1 MSATVIPLPN
11 ITLPGIGVA
20 ATSGTGNL
28 ITGSRSEIWLCP
40 AYDQNSQAVP
50 LYIKIGLSER
60 AIMVEVL
67 ASQVANAL
75 GLPTPT
81 PYIVTVQ
88 GKHVGRS
95 NGTQLIGFG
104 TLDLSTRS
112 MARPIRDLELLF
124 TLLEKMKID
133 DLSAA
138 FDEWIAND
146 VRSPNDILV
155 CPETDIFLIDHE
167 AAMQPGLRPDQAVTN
182 WLASR
187 LMERLEL
194 SDRLNLLRKIRGKLV
209 KFRKIDL
216 LSETPLATGFVQ
228 NGGSIYKALVD
239 FLIARLEHLDQL
251 LSEKVVPEQR
261 YLIPVTVGPVNT
273 EISHT

>member
-1 MSATVIPLPN
+1 MSATVIPFPN

-20 ATSGTGNL
+20 ATSGTGNRL
-28 ITGSRSEIWLCP
+28 TGSRSEIWLCP
-40 AYDQNSQAVP
+40 AYDQSSQAVP
-50 LYIKIGLSER
+50 LYVKIGLSER

-67 ASQVANAL
+67 AAQVANAL
-75 GLPTPT
+75 GLLTPT

-95 NGTQLIGFG
+95 TGSQLIGFG

-124 TLLEKMKID
+124 TLLEKLKIA
-133 DLSAA
+133 DLAAA

-146 VRSPNDILV
+146 VRSPNDILL
-155 CPETDIFLIDHE
+155 CPETNVFLIDHE
-167 AAMQPGLRPDQAVTN
+167 AAMQTGLRADQALTN

-187 LMERLEL
+187 LMERLAQG
-194 SDRLNLLRKIRGKLV
+194 DRLNLLKKIRGRLV
-209 KFRKIDL
+209 KFRKIGL
-216 LSETPLATGFVQ
+216 TSEAPLATGFIQ
-228 NGGSIYKALVD
+228 DGSSIYKALVD

-251 LSEKVVPEQR
+251 LSEKIVPEQR
-261 YLIPVTVGPVNT
+261 YLSPVSTGPNNT
-273 EISHT
+273 EIGHA

>member
-1 MSATVIPLPN
+1 MSASIIPLPN
-11 ITLPGIGVA
+11 ISLPGIGIA
-20 ATSGTGNL
+20 STSGTGNR

-40 AYDQNSQAVP
+40 AYNQNSQAVP
-50 LYIKIGLSER
+50 LYVKIGLSER

-67 ASQVANAL
+67 SAQLANAL

-95 NGTQLIGFG
+95 NNSHLIGFG

-112 MARPIRDLELLF
+112 MARPVRDLELLF
-124 TLLEKMKID
+124 TLLEKLKIE
-133 DLSAA
+133 DLSAT

-155 CPETDIFLIDHE
+155 CPETKIFLIDHE
-167 AAMQPGLRPDQAVTN
+167 AAMPEGLRADQAITN

-187 LMERLEL
+187 LMERLGNTE
-194 SDRLNLLRKIRGKLV
+194 RLALLKKIRARLV
-209 KFRKIDL
+209 KFRK
-216 LSETPLATGFVQ
+216 LSLVDSAPLGIGYSQ
-228 NGGSIYKALVD
+228 NGIKIYSGLVD

-251 LSEKVVPEQR
+251 MSERVLPEQR
-261 YLIPVTVGPVNT
+261 YLSPAQTGLDKSAVAH
-273 EISHT
+273 S

>member
-11 ITLPGIGVA
+11 INLPGIGVA
-20 ATSGTGNL
+20 STSGTGNRL
-28 ITGSRSEIWLCP
+28 TGSRSEIWLCP

-50 LYIKIGLSER
+50 LYVKIGLSER

-67 ASQVANAL
+67 SAQVANAL

-81 PYIVTVQ
+81 PYIVTVKGQ
-88 GKHVGRS
+88 HVGRS
-95 NGTQLIGFG
+95 NNSPLIGFG

-112 MARPIRDLELLF
+112 MARPVRDLELLF
-124 TLLEKMKID
+124 TLLEKLKIE

-155 CPETDIFLIDHE
+155 CPEAKIFLIDHE
-167 AAMQPGLRPDQAVTN
+167 AAMPEGLRPDQAITN

-187 LMERLEL
+187 LMERLSNTE
-194 SDRLNLLRKIRGKLV
+194 RLALLKKIRARLI
-209 KFRKIDL
+209 KFRKINLVDGA
-216 LSETPLATGFVQ
+216 PLGVGYSQ
-228 NGGSIYKALVD
+228 NGIGIYSTLVD
-239 FLIARLEHLDQL
+239 FLISRLEHLDQL
-251 LSEKVVPEQR
+251 LSERVLPEQM
-261 YLIPVTVGPVNT
+261 YLSLEKNGSDESVVG
-273 EISHT
+273 HL